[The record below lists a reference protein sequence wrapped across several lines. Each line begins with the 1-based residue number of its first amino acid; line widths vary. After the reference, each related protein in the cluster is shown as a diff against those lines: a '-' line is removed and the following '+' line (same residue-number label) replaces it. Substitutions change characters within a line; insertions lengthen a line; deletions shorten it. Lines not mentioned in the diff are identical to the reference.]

1 MMTDD
6 AVHSDVIR
14 QQSCDINFLCLTN
27 VTMKLS
33 LTVLMDC
40 LRGSGSYI
48 CLQNPETFDDIL
60 HIWQFVTFP
69 QVLVRSVMYLF

>member
-6 AVHSDVIR
+6 ALHNDVIR
-14 QQSCDINFLCLTN
+14 QQSCGINFLCLTN
-27 VTMKLS
+27 VTMKVS

-40 LRGSGSYI
+40 LRDSGSSR
-48 CLQNPETFDDIL
+48 CLQIPEKFDDLL

-69 QVLVRSVMYLF
+69 QVLVRSVMY